1 MARQLIDDGAEVH
14 RVVVTE
20 KKRVG
25 NPDYDGTARYD
36 PVNNP
41 HMIRS
46 ETETV
51 TVFYGPYL
59 SKGAAKVRRTQV
71 TRDGYGNPWD
81 YIVGSHIEKAH
92 IVWEVLPD

>member
-1 MARQLIDDGAEVH
+1 MARQLIDDGAELY

-20 KKRVG
+20 KKLVA
-25 NPDYDGTARYD
+25 NPDWEPKERYD

-41 HMIRS
+41 QTVRS
-46 ETETV
+46 ETLTETR
-51 TVFYGPYL
+51 FYGPYL

-71 TRDGYGNPWD
+71 IRDGYGNPHT

-92 IVWEVLPD
+92 VVWEKLPD